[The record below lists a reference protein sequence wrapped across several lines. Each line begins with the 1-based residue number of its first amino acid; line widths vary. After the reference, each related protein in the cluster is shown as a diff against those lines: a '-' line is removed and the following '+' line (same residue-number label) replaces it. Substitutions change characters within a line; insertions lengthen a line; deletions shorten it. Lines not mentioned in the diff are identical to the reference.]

1 MLQNPRK
8 RLSYFLTLELF
19 HLSIKFSYYKNN
31 NLEITLWTK
40 LKHKTRQE
48 NFIFNILRPVSQN
61 IGNMYS
67 SLTNQ
72 VAYTFLCANDRQV
85 WILHCCFIGI
95 HSSLRLESRSHSNYS
110 TVWDCLIDLNNKI
123 PLTNSY
129 YVQSWTFALLQQN
142 NIILKV
148 N

>member
-1 MLQNPRK
+1 MLQYPGK

-40 LKHKTRQE
+40 FKHKTRQD

-85 WILHCCFIGI
+85 
-95 HSSLRLESRSHSNYS
+95 
-110 TVWDCLIDLNNKI
+110 
-123 PLTNSY
+123 
-129 YVQSWTFALLQQN
+129 
-142 NIILKV
+142 
-148 N
+148 